1 MICSFIWSSG
11 QIVNLVPNVFPDTPT
26 SYLELERVI
35 SSKVFVAPEDGW
47 FEFIGLAAS
56 GKGGSTST
64 MMHGKQYAAGGG
76 GGGSGGIVVCIFALH
91 KGESVSLS
99 VSTNVTISK
108 DSETATATQG
118 GVGQNGTL
126 DRQHDYAFGGPG
138 GVGGNASG
146 GNTANQPGET
156 GGRGGSIEYND
167 DIPVSS
173 VYGVGAVNT
182 YSGYSTVGGAGNN
195 SSGSTAYI
203 VVLRGNTNLPLSQ
216 LNALELSGL
225 MLEMNYVF
233 QEQTEMLMQSTQ

>member
-1 MICSFIWSSG
+1 M
-11 QIVNLVPNVFPDTPT
+11 T
-26 SYLELERVI
+26 

-56 GKGGSTST
+56 GKGGSTYT

-91 KGESVSLS
+91 KGEGVSLS

-173 VYGVGAVNT
+173 VYGAGAVNT

-203 VVLRGNTNLPLSQ
+203 VVLRGNTNLPLEQ
-216 LNALELSGL
+216 VNAQSITAVSLEVMRLA
-225 MLEMNYVF
+225 
-233 QEQTEMLMQSTQ
+233 QEQTGILIKESFFN